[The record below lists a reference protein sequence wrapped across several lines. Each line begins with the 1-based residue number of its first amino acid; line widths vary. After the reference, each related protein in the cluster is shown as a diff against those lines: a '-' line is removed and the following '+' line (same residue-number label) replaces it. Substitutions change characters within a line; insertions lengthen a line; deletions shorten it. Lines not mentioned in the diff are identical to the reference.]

1 MQGIGING
9 ARAVRTFDRSYV
21 PAGSVNPGFQCGNVP
36 RWERTIAQVRA
47 IYLRALSMDRLDYCE
62 NSISAREVN
71 KDTRGAS
78 YKDYYTV
85 CFKKTTTF
93 VFFGKP
99 TIYGFVRS
107 KFNFFWHS

>member
-1 MQGIGING
+1 M
-9 ARAVRTFDRSYV
+9 ARAQYVHSIARTYR

-36 RWERTIAQVRA
+36 RWARTIAQVRA

-85 CFKKTTTF
+85 LF
-93 VFFGKP
+93 
-99 TIYGFVRS
+99 
-107 KFNFFWHS
+107 